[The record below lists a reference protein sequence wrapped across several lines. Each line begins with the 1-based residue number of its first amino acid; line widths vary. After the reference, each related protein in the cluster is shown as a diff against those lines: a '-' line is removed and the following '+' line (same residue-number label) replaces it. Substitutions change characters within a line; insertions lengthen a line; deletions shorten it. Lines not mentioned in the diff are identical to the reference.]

1 MPAEPGLGW
10 QIVSVA
16 GFLLLV
22 IAYLVNQAGRC
33 RPDSVR
39 YLGANA
45 LGSGMLAAYSGLIHE
60 WVFVGLEGFWCVASM
75 WALGRRGRRAGAGP
89 GGAAGTTETVK

>member
-1 MPAEPGLGW
+1 LPAEPGLGW
-10 QIVSVA
+10 RIVSVA
-16 GFLLLV
+16 GFLFLV

-33 RPDSVR
+33 RPDSAR

-60 WVFVGLEGFWCVASM
+60 WVFVGLEGFWCVASL
-75 WALGRRGRRAGAGP
+75 WALGRARGRGAGT
-89 GGAAGTTETVK
+89 AVK